1 MNINDLLL
9 VLQYH
14 WAFDREAFPHE
25 RQRVQLSLLLL
36 MAAYTATRPGALVES
51 GCARGSNRAICY
63 KDINLLILSNPNPG
77 ERDLLVMEVTLVYR
91 KGDQDG
97 SKP

>member
-1 MNINDLLL
+1 MNVNDLLL

-14 WAFDREAFPHE
+14 WAFDTETFPHE

-63 KDINLLILSNPNPG
+63 KDIDLLILSIPNPG
-77 ERDLLVMEVTLVYR
+77 ERDVLIMEATLIHR
-91 KGDQDG
+91 KGGQEG